1 MTAPHTPDRYAVST
15 RRTSPVHGWLE
26 AHPLPVDIAIA
37 AMYAIVLVPMAV
49 SIIGDSALNHTTQTL
64 VYVALGVLHACV
76 GVRRVQPEA
85 AYVVGAIV
93 MGALALGPGISSGDI
108 VVPAVYLP
116 NSIVFFVLLYS
127 VAAARGR
134 RTATV
139 GLVIALA
146 GAVIVTVQ
154 LIVAAGSTVLSGSA
168 GLPLIIATLFI
179 AVLGTWGLGRLRRTR
194 TAYVAEL
201 ESKNRRAEQ
210 DRRRE
215 AAEVVAA
222 ERTRIAR
229 ELHDVISHSLAVMI
243 AQAEGGRMGAKSRD
257 PRSADVFD
265 TISVTGRTALAD
277 MRSMVGLLRAPES
290 DAATNRRP
298 QPSVDDI
305 EALVARAREAGLD
318 VALRA
323 SGTPR
328 PLAAGSGLTAYRV
341 VQEAIT
347 NVVKHAGRDAQA
359 QIILGWQA
367 DALQIAVTDDG
378 IGARP
383 GEHGVGLIG
392 LRERLAAVGGT
403 LAVPDR
409 TVGFELSCTIPYD
422 ARTPQ
427 ETP

>member
-1 MTAPHTPDRYAVST
+1 MYAV
-15 RRTSPVHGWLE
+15 
-26 AHPLPVDIAIA
+26 
-37 AMYAIVLVPMAV
+37 VLVPMAI
-49 SIIGDSALNHTTQTL
+49 SIIGDTAASATAKTFL
-64 VYVALGVLHACV
+64 YVAVGLLHLCV
-76 GVRRVQPEA
+76 AVRRVRPEA
-85 AYVVGAIV
+85 AYVAGAIV
-93 MGALALGPGISSGDI
+93 MCALAWGPSIASGGIE
-108 VVPAVYLP
+108 VTAVYLP

-127 VAAARGR
+127 IAAARGR
-134 RTATV
+134 RIASA
-139 GLVIALA
+139 GLVVALI
-146 GAVIVTVQ
+146 GALMVTVR
-154 LIVAAGSTVLSGSA
+154 LILAARSTVVSGSA

-243 AQAEGGRMGAKSRD
+243 AQAEGGRMGTKTLD
-257 PRSADVFD
+257 PRAADVFH
-265 TISVTGRTALAD
+265 TISATGRTALAD
-277 MRSMVGLLRAPES
+277 MRSMVGLLRAPEGENAH
-290 DAATNRRP
+290 DRRP
-298 QPSVDDI
+298 QPGVDDI

-318 VALRA
+318 LTVRA
-323 SGTPR
+323 AGTPH

-359 QIILGWQA
+359 EVSLDWRP
-367 DALQIAVTDDG
+367 DALQITVTDDG

-392 LRERLAAVGGT
+392 LRERLAAAGGS
-403 LAVPDR
+403 L
-409 TVGFELSCTIPYD
+409 TVSERAAGFELSCTIPYD
-422 ARTPQ
+422 AGIRGRTHDR
-427 ETP
+427 